1 MTAREH
7 ALATMLGN
15 LRGRMLDARRTRAHA
30 MQDKGA
36 GEAGSVADSLDRAGA
51 DLIAD
56 VDAALQQMATETLTQ
71 IDEALLRL
79 DEGAYGVCEDCGGDI
94 GLARL
99 TALPFAVRC
108 RICEERGDARSPGVD
123 RRSMP
128 AVV

>member
-1 MTAREH
+1 MTAREY
-7 ALATMLGN
+7 ALERMLEN
-15 LRGRMLDARRTRAHA
+15 LRGRILGTRSTRAHA
-30 MQDKGA
+30 MHDKGA
-36 GEAGSVADSLDRAGA
+36 GEAGSVADSMDRAGA
-51 DLIAD
+51 DLIDD

-108 RICEERGDARSPGVD
+108 RACEERGEAERTLRCIS
-123 RRSMP
+123 RTS
-128 AVV
+128 